1 MRSLSTSAFGQPSE
15 TKLTLGARSACGEG
29 CRFSMAEGLPERV
42 AGSKPARSTGGSPSL
57 NIHDFSLYR
66 RCCSRPSF
74 RPRMYRRKRG
84 RGQRGPAGRNLRRV
98 FICQVPVP
106 GCARQRLSALALKKP
121 PPPIS
126 SRKRENK
133 PFRYLHTAANE
144 PRRWV
149 ARRNRNAAA
158 LAARGAMMLIL
169 KYFLVVGAALTLGL
183 IALNA
188 HLLPDGSKPP
198 AAVIH
203 SATTASLPTV
213 APNVPP
219 PEASVAAEPVQPP
232 AKSAAPTRR
241 SHHSAR
247 VQRRSH

>member
-1 MRSLSTSAFGQPSE
+1 MISAYIDGVV
-15 TKLTLGARSACGEG
+15 RD
-29 CRFSMAEGLPERV
+29 R
-42 AGSKPARSTGGSPSL
+42 
-57 NIHDFSLYR
+57 
-66 RCCSRPSF
+66 SF

-98 FICQVPVP
+98 FICQVARSGVLAAAPVR
-106 GCARQRLSALALKKP
+106 ARVKKKP
-121 PPPIS
+121 PPPVS
-126 SRKRENK
+126 SRKRENE

-149 ARRNRNAAA
+149 ARLNRKAAA
-158 LAARGAMMLIL
+158 FAARGAMMLIL
-169 KYFLVVGAALTLGL
+169 KYFLVVGAVLTLGL

-219 PEASVAAEPVQPP
+219 PETSVAAEPVQPP
-232 AKSAAPTRR
+232 AKSASPTRR